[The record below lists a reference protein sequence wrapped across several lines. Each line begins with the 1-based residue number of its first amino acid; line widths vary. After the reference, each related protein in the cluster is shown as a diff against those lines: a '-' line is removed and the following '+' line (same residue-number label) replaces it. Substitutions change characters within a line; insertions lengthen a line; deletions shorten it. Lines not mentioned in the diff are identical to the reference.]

1 MYVMNTN
8 CAFSWYNSIIIFNRH
23 SMHGKAVSKLFTD
36 VEIKV
41 DINVAE
47 DFTSHCMFM
56 SDYPD

>member
-1 MYVMNTN
+1 
-8 CAFSWYNSIIIFNRH
+8 
-23 SMHGKAVSKLFTD
+23 MHGKAVSKLFTD